1 MSAGAMTSMRWER
14 GVFRAPAASAGLSGA
29 GYAPVSRLSPVR
41 DVADLQ
47 RLILL
52 VQQIRLRLRAA
63 GVETTLA
70 DDLLRTLRSELAR
83 VAPADAS
90 RGAVGPNERPAV

>member
-1 MSAGAMTSMRWER
+1 MSAGVMTEMRWESEA
-14 GVFRAPAASAGLSGA
+14 FRTSSALPGAKASGA
-29 GYAPVSRLSPVR
+29 AYAPPSRLNPVR

-52 VQQIRLRLRAA
+52 VEEIRLKLRAA

-83 VAPADAS
+83 LAPAD
-90 RGAVGPNERPAV
+90 RI